1 MARTDLAAFADRMDK
16 LSRVV
21 GKNIERA
28 ISGSA
33 RRAAFAAV
41 RSTRVKTGRARA
53 GWNASIGVSVD
64 GPLHLRDKKGP
75 KTLERIRRVTLRYKA
90 GQELFLSNGVP
101 YICGLTNADN
111 MSGKAARAAIDFLK
125 RFKFLKGF

>member
-28 ISGSA
+28 VSGSA
-33 RRAAFAAV
+33 RRAAIAAV
-41 RSTRVKTGRARA
+41 SSTRVKTGMARA
-53 GWNASIGVSVD
+53 GWNASIGASVD
-64 GPLHLRDKKGP
+64 GPLHLRDKRGP

-101 YICGLTNADN
+101 YIGGLNNQDD
-111 MSGKAARAAIDFLK
+111 MSGKAVKAAVVFL
-125 RFKFLKGF
+125 RNFKFLGGF

>member
-28 ISGSA
+28 VSGSA
-33 RRAAFAAV
+33 RRAAIAAV
-41 RSTRVKTGRARA
+41 SSTRVKTGRARA
-53 GWNASIGVSVD
+53 GWNASIGTSVD
-64 GPLHLRDKKGP
+64 GPLHLRDKRGP
-75 KTLERIRRVTLRYKA
+75 KTLEGIRRVTLRYKA

-101 YICGLTNADN
+101 YIGGLNNLDD
-111 MSGKAARAAIDFLK
+111 MSGKAAKAAVSFLQN
-125 RFKFLKGF
+125 FKFLRGF